1 MLDFSKPISL
11 ESSYDK
17 LIILTKFN
25 YFIKKN
31 WLILIQIMSHKCIM
45 KPLRYGIFFALLLIC
60 IIISAGCTS
69 STPGTQ
75 APPVTTQVV
84 ATTTP
89 QSSILVFAGA
99 GLKAPL
105 DEIGQAFTRK
115 YGIAVQYNYGGAG
128 TLVSQMNLTRKGD
141 VFMPGSTVEFQTAK
155 DQGLVNESQLVAYH
169 VPVIVVK
176 KGNPK
181 NISSL
186 KDFAQPGLKIAL
198 GDVNATAIG
207 KAGAKM
213 FQKLNITAAVEKNV
227 ITRTPTINELTVIMN
242 TGQADAALLTLD
254 QVNPD
259 TMDVIPIPVSDNVV
273 LVTPIGVTTYSKN
286 TDAASEYVAFVAS
299 DEGKAYFAK
308 HGFPI
313 YPDPAYANVTP

>member
-1 MLDFSKPISL
+1 MLDFTKPISL

-45 KPLRYGIFFALLLIC
+45 KPLRHGIFLALLLIG

-84 ATTTP
+84 ATTTT

-115 YGIAVQYNYGGAG
+115 YAIAVQYNYGGAG

-155 DQGLVNESQLVAYH
+155 DQGLVNESQLVH
-169 VPVIVVK
+169 
-176 KGNPK
+176 
-181 NISSL
+181 
-186 KDFAQPGLKIAL
+186 
-198 GDVNATAIG
+198 
-207 KAGAKM
+207 
-213 FQKLNITAAVEKNV
+213 
-227 ITRTPTINELTVIMN
+227 
-242 TGQADAALLTLD
+242 
-254 QVNPD
+254 
-259 TMDVIPIPVSDNVV
+259 TMSR
-273 LVTPIGVTTYSKN
+273 
-286 TDAASEYVAFVAS
+286 
-299 DEGKAYFAK
+299 
-308 HGFPI
+308 
-313 YPDPAYANVTP
+313 